1 MTWRIREIS
10 DLKAA
15 VRSADE
21 IARPALLRAT
31 LAISYAHWEGHVR
44 FAAQKFLTH
53 VASRR
58 LRFSSLTRQFL
69 KNHFL
74 PRLTTLNQKSIV
86 ERGGII
92 DAILAAGDERFSR
105 VDEDLINTKAN
116 LSLHVMREICY
127 VCGVDPAAFE
137 DQRAFIDVLLL
148 KRRNAIAHGEDTL
161 VGFEEID
168 EITGK
173 TIALMRTFSN
183 ELQTMAY
190 LHNYLVA

>member
-1 MTWRIREIS
+1 
-10 DLKAA
+10 
-15 VRSADE
+15 
-21 IARPALLRAT
+21 
-31 LAISYAHWEGHVR
+31 
-44 FAAQKFLTH
+44 
-53 VASRR
+53 
-58 LRFSSLTRQFL
+58 
-69 KNHFL
+69 
-74 PRLTTLNQKSIV
+74 
-86 ERGGII
+86 
-92 DAILAAGDERFSR
+92 
-105 VDEDLINTKAN
+105 
-116 LSLHVMREICY
+116 MREICY